1 MNDDKIIRFPGSGP
15 GPAKPGKAA
24 KGEAASKEKGKGET
38 ARGVDGLTEDQ
49 RKAVQI
55 VLSGMPFVLIGIQ
68 PTASGADFFTALGG
82 EAGDLRNAQDHLAGV
97 IERAFAKRGLS
108 T

>member
-1 MNDDKIIRFPGSGP
+1 MNDDKIIRFPGSAPGP
-15 GPAKPGKAA
+15 GKAGKAA
-24 KGEAASKEKGKGET
+24 KGDAAGKGAA
-38 ARGVDGLTEDQ
+38 ARGADGLTEDQ

-82 EAGDLRNAQDHLAGV
+82 EAADLRNAQDHLAGV
-97 IERAFAKRGLS
+97 IDRAFVKRGLDS
-108 T
+108 

>member
-15 GPAKPGKAA
+15 SPAKPGKPA
-24 KGEAASKEKGKGET
+24 KGDPAGKGK
-38 ARGVDGLTEDQ
+38 RGADGMTEDQ

-97 IERAFAKRGLS
+97 IERAFAKRGLTS
-108 T
+108 